1 MLHFHVSVYRCGDGC
16 LLPPTRFVNRLQITN
31 QDAERVNRAWAGRP
45 GTLIRQYN
53 ANISE
58 CMGANSG
65 TPSGSC
71 IRVGQASCTDSSAGT
86 VGWIVDDQHQLQAP
100 PLLDASTMRFD
111 SNALAPLCLSTQS
124 DNNQQWPFTSPI
136 PTSRGK
142 YDGSLHETG
151 VGNLLVNCSL
161 VAKQGNW
168 VRIGLSVLWPLAQ
181 DRHLVHFS
189 QAYT

>member
-16 LLPPTRFVNRLQITN
+16 LLPSTRFVNRLQITN

-58 CMGANSG
+58 CMDANSE
-65 TPSGSC
+65 TPSGRC

-86 VGWIVDDQHQLQAP
+86 VGWTVNDQHQLQAP
-100 PLLDASTMRFD
+100 PLLDASPVRFD
-111 SNALAPLCLSTQS
+111 SNALGPLCLSTQS
-124 DNNQQWPFTSPI
+124 DNNQQWPFTSPV

-181 DRHLVHFS
+181 D
-189 QAYT
+189 